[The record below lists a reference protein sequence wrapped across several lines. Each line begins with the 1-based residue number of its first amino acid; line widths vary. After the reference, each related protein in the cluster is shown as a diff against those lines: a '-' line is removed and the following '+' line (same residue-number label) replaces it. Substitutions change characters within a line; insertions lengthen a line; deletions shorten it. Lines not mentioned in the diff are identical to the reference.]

1 VGVNATL
8 LTAVVMVIAWIFM
21 VFGLQTPSGW
31 VHVPYVAAVLLFARR
46 ILIGAPRFLS

>member
-46 ILIGAPRFLS
+46 ILIGAPKFLS